1 MSRNCCSSTN
11 RRRESIPS
19 RAVSSGIC
27 CSNFPAT
34 ASRFSSP
41 RTTWTKPSAAATS
54 PTSITANSSP
64 TVRRTR
70 CANSP
75 TCSRPAPCA
84 SRSPHPK
91 SPGRW
96 LAPVKSKA
104 SAVQPSSASP
114 STRLSTTTWI
124 WTTSARSFPGR
135 APRSA
140 KSARSLRAS
149 KTSSWSSPTRIRPTA
164 TIWRPPAKRRRPGMT
179 DIFRGFGAVFYKE
192 ALHVRRDF
200 GTLFFS
206 LIIPLLQMLLL
217 GYGIDT
223 NIRQINTVVFNAD
236 GRRESRELLDRL
248 KNSDTFHVVRYV
260 NSDVEMNE
268 MIIGGKAR
276 VGIKIPV
283 DYSDKLLHQM
293 SAQVLV
299 LIDGSDSSVA
309 GQAINVTTSIG
320 LDESLRR
327 ALTNNA
333 SSAVDMRPKL
343 LFNPDSRSPNFFLPG
358 LTAILLLN
366 VTTFLTAFSIV
377 REKERG
383 TLEQLFV
390 TPVRPMGLLLGKLLP
405 YLGIGFFELLL
416 ILTFMR
422 FVFLVP
428 IHGSVLLLGFL
439 SLPYLFAALSLGIL
453 ISSKANSQAEAMQL
467 AFLPIL
473 PNVFFSGYIFP
484 RETIPT
490 IFKPLSYLI
499 PASYFINITRGVIL
513 RGAGISHLWTDGLA
527 LCLIGTL

>member
-1 MSRNCCSSTN
+1 
-11 RRRESIPS
+11 
-19 RAVSSGIC
+19 
-27 CSNFPAT
+27 
-34 ASRFSSP
+34 
-41 RTTWTKPSAAATS
+41 
-54 PTSITANSSP
+54 
-64 TVRRTR
+64 VR
-70 CANSP
+70 
-75 TCSRPAPCA
+75 
-84 SRSPHPK
+84 
-91 SPGRW
+91 
-96 LAPVKSKA
+96 
-104 SAVQPSSASP
+104 
-114 STRLSTTTWI
+114 
-124 WTTSARSFPGR
+124 
-135 APRSA
+135 
-140 KSARSLRAS
+140 
-149 KTSSWSSPTRIRPTA
+149 
-164 TIWRPPAKRRRPGMT
+164 

-192 ALHVRRDF
+192 TLHVRRDF

-248 KNSDTFHVVRYV
+248 KNSDTFHLVRYV
-260 NSDVEMNE
+260 NTDHEMNE
-268 MIIGGKAR
+268 MIIAGKAR

-283 DYSDKLLHQM
+283 DYSDKLLHKM

-327 ALTNNA
+327 VLANNETF
-333 SSAVDMRPKL
+333 AVDMRPKL

-405 YLGIGFFELLL
+405 YLVIGFFELCM

-422 FVFLVP
+422 FAFHVP
-428 IHGSVLLLGFL
+428 IHGSVILLAFL
-439 SLPYLFAALSLGIL
+439 SLPYIFVSLSLGIL
-453 ISSKANSQAEAMQL
+453 ISSKANSQSEAMQL
-467 AFLPIL
+467 AFLTIL
-473 PNVFFSGYIFP
+473 PSIFFSGYIFP
-484 RETIPT
+484 RETMPK
-490 IFKPLSYLI
+490 IFYVISYFV

-513 RGAGISHLWTDGLA
+513 RGAGITHLWIDALA
-527 LCLIGTL
+527 LFAMGTFLLVIAARRFQNKVIMA

>member
-1 MSRNCCSSTN
+1 MAR
-11 RRRESIPS
+11 
-19 RAVSSGIC
+19 
-27 CSNFPAT
+27 
-34 ASRFSSP
+34 
-41 RTTWTKPSAAATS
+41 KK
-54 PTSITANSSP
+54 
-64 TVRRTR
+64 
-70 CANSP
+70 
-75 TCSRPAPCA
+75 
-84 SRSPHPK
+84 RSP
-91 SPGRW
+91 
-96 LAPVKSKA
+96 
-104 SAVQPSSASP
+104 AV
-114 STRLSTTTWI
+114 RD
-124 WTTSARSFPGR
+124 
-135 APRSA
+135 
-140 KSARSLRAS
+140 
-149 KTSSWSSPTRIRPTA
+149 
-164 TIWRPPAKRRRPGMT
+164 M
-179 DIFRGFGAVFYKE
+179 FRGFRAVFYKE
-192 ALHVRRDF
+192 TLHVRRDF

-236 GRRESRELLDRL
+236 GRQESRELLDRL

-260 NSDVEMNE
+260 NSDQQMNS
-268 MIIGGKAR
+268 MIIAGKAH

-327 ALTNNA
+327 ALVNNA
-333 SSAVDMRPKL
+333 TFAVDMRPKL

-405 YLGIGFFELLL
+405 YLGIGFFELCM

-422 FVFLVP
+422 FAFRVP
-428 IHGSVLLLGFL
+428 IHGNVILLAFL
-439 SLPYLFAALSLGIL
+439 SLPYIFVSLSLGIL
-453 ISSKANSQAEAMQL
+453 ISSKANSQSEAMQL
-467 AFLPIL
+467 AFLTIL
-473 PNVFFSGYIFP
+473 PSIFFSGYIFP
-484 RETIPT
+484 LETMPR
-490 IFKPLSYLI
+490 FFYALSYFV
-499 PASYFINITRGVIL
+499 PARYFIDITRGVIL
-513 RGAGISHLWTDGLA
+513 RGATIVHLWPDAAA
-527 LCLIGTL
+527 LFTMGTVLLVIAARRFQNKVIMA